1 MKIIRKTK
9 ELRKILKTIKDP
21 YKSIGL
27 IMTMGN
33 IHDGHL
39 SLIKEAEKNND
50 YIITSIFVNPTQF
63 NNEDDYNSYPNTLYE
78 DIQKLETSNCDLLY
92 IPSINEIYPK
102 GLVKEKSILKYRN
115 ILCDNCSKYNI

>member
-50 YIITSIFVNPTQF
+50 YIITSIFVNPV
-63 NNEDDYNSYPNTLYE
+63 SL
-78 DIQKLETSNCDLLY
+78 
-92 IPSINEIYPK
+92 
-102 GLVKEKSILKYRN
+102 
-115 ILCDNCSKYNI
+115 